1 MKTITNV
8 LLWSAFAL
16 VIGLSGCTKQEVEPD
31 PADQVIGTYSGTTY
45 TESING
51 VAQSYDL
58 TNDLIKNEVVISMTV
73 AKKSASSV
81 TIVLSFSQ
89 RDSTGT
95 MQSYT
100 DTYDTIDLKALGSGD
115 FEMQSAGTSVGQIGN
130 GALKLKETYSDSDEN
145 GIALQVLITIDAK
158 KS

>member
-31 PADQVIGTYSGTTY
+31 PADQVIGTYSGITY

-51 VAQSYDL
+51 IAQSYDL
-58 TNDLIKNEVVISMTV
+58 TNELIKNEVVISMNV
-73 AKKSASSV
+73 AKKSASTV
-81 TIVLSFSQ
+81 TILLNFSQ

-100 DTYDTIDLKALGSGD
+100 DTYDAIELKALGGGD
-115 FEMQSAGTSVGQIGN
+115 FEMQNDGTVVGKIGN
-130 GALKLKETYSDSDEN
+130 DLLKLQEIYSDADEN
-145 GIALQVLITIDAK
+145 GAAIQVAVTIDAK